1 MSSKRDYYEIL
12 GVAKVATDQ
21 EMKSAYRKLALQY
34 HPDRNPGDKQAEDR
48 FKEAA
53 EAYSVLTD
61 AQKRAAYDRY
71 GHAGLGGSAGG
82 NGGFDPSVFADF
94 SDVLGDIFGFGDM
107 FGGGRRGGGRVQRGS
122 DLRYDL
128 ELKFEDAA
136 FGATKQ
142 IKYSRHEACVEC
154 AGSGAQQ
161 GSGPSTCTMCNGH
174 GQVRFQQGF
183 FSITRTCSQCSGTGK
198 IIKNPCKSCKG
209 EGRMVRERIVELKV
223 PAGVDNGDKMRVSGE
238 GDAGGKGAPDG
249 DLYVVLSVK
258 DHEVFERREHQ
269 LYCHIPV
276 SFPQAALGSEIM
288 VPTLEGEDVSLKV
301 PAGTQTGSTFR
312 IKGRGVSKRG
322 GSSRGD
328 LYVTVDVAVPAKL
341 SREQKELIAK
351 LAATLED
358 DNRPTEKR
366 LLDRMKEIF
375 S

>member
-1 MSSKRDYYEIL
+1 LSTKRDYYEVL
-12 GVAKVATDQ
+12 GVARTATDQ
-21 EMKSAYRKLALQY
+21 DMKSAYRKLALQY

-53 EAYSVLTD
+53 EAYAVLTD

-71 GHAGLGGSAGG
+71 GHAGLGGAAGA
-82 NGGFDPSVFADF
+82 NAGFDPSVFADF
-94 SDVLGDIFGFGDM
+94 SDVLGDIFGS
-107 FGGGRRGGGRVQRGS
+107 RPQRGS

-128 ELKFEDAA
+128 EIKFEEAA
-136 FGATKQ
+136 FGVTREVKFA
-142 IKYSRHEACVEC
+142 RHESCSEC
-154 AGSGAQQ
+154 GGTGAPAGSGA
-161 GSGPSTCTMCNGH
+161 SACTMCNGH

-198 IIKNPCKSCKG
+198 VIKNPCKACKG
-209 EGRMVRERIVELKV
+209 EGRMVREKSVKV
-223 PAGVDNGDKMRVSGE
+223 SIPAGVDNGDKMRISGE
-238 GDAGGKGAPDG
+238 GDAGGKGAPSG
-249 DLYVVLSVK
+249 DLYVVLSVR
-258 DHEVFERREHQ
+258 DHDVFERREFH

-276 SFPQAALGSEIM
+276 SFPQAALGSDIS
-288 VPTLEGEDVSLKV
+288 VPTLEGEIVSLKV

-312 IKGRGVSKRG
+312 IKGRGVSRRG

-341 SREQKELIAK
+341 SREQKELILK

-358 DNRPTEKR
+358 DNRPTEKK

>member
-1 MSSKRDYYEIL
+1 LSSKRDYYEVL
-12 GVAKVATDQ
+12 GVAKSATDQ

-71 GHAGLGGSAGG
+71 GHAGLGGAAGG
-82 NGGFDPSVFADF
+82 GAGFDPSIFADF
-94 SDVLGDIFGFGDM
+94 SDVLGDLFGFGDA
-107 FGGGRRGGGRVQRGS
+107 FGGRRGGNRVQRGS

-136 FGATKQ
+136 FGVTRQ
-142 IKYSRHEACVEC
+142 IKYSRHESCLEC
-154 AGSGAQQ
+154 EGSGAQQ
-161 GSGPSTCTMCNGH
+161 GSGPSTCTTCNGH

-198 IIKNPCKSCKG
+198 IIKNPCKSCRG
-209 EGRMVRERIVELKV
+209 EGRMVRERTVELKI

-238 GDAGGKGAPDG
+238 GDAGGKGGPDG

-258 DHEVFERREHQ
+258 DHEIFERREHQ

-288 VPTLEGEDVSLKV
+288 VPTLEGEDVALKV

-328 LYVTVDVAVPAKL
+328 LYVTVDVAIPAKL
-341 SREQKELIAK
+341 SKEQKELIAK

>member
-1 MSSKRDYYEIL
+1 LSSKRDYYEVL
-12 GVAKVATDQ
+12 GVAKSATDQ

-71 GHAGLGGSAGG
+71 GHAGLGGAAGG
-82 NGGFDPSVFADF
+82 NAGFDPSIFADF
-94 SDVLGDIFGFGDM
+94 SDVLGDIFGFGDA
-107 FGGGRRGGGRVQRGS
+107 FGGRRGGSRVQRGS

-128 ELKFEDAA
+128 DLKFEDAA
-136 FGATKQ
+136 FGVTRQ
-142 IKYSRHEACVEC
+142 IKYSRHESCVEC

-161 GSGPSTCTMCNGH
+161 GSGPSTCTTCNGH

-198 IIKNPCKSCKG
+198 IIKNPCKSCRG
-209 EGRMVRERIVELKV
+209 EGRMVRERTVELKI

-238 GDAGGKGAPDG
+238 GDAGGKGGPDG

-258 DHEVFERREHQ
+258 DHEIFERREHQ

-288 VPTLEGEDVSLKV
+288 VPTLEGEDVPLRV

-341 SREQKELIAK
+341 SKEQKELIAK
-351 LAATLED
+351 LAATMED

>member
-1 MSSKRDYYEIL
+1 LSSKRDYYEIL
-12 GVAKVATDQ
+12 GVAKSATDQ

-53 EAYSVLTD
+53 EAYSILTD

-71 GHAGLGGSAGG
+71 GHAGLGGAAG
-82 NGGFDPSVFADF
+82 NSGFDPSIFADF
-94 SDVLGDIFGFGDM
+94 SDVLGDIFGFGDA
-107 FGGGRRGGGRVQRGS
+107 FGGRRGGNRVQRGS

-136 FGATKQ
+136 FGVTRQ
-142 IKYSRHEACVEC
+142 LKYSRHESCVEC

-161 GSGPSTCTMCNGH
+161 GSGPSTCTTCNGH

-198 IIKNPCKSCKG
+198 IIKNPCKSCRG
-209 EGRMVRERIVELKV
+209 EGRMVRERTVELKI

-238 GDAGGKGAPDG
+238 GDTGGKGAPDG

-258 DHEVFERREHQ
+258 DHEIFERREHQ

-276 SFPQAALGSEIM
+276 SFPQAALGSEIL
-288 VPTLEGEDVSLKV
+288 VPTLEGEDVPLKV

-341 SREQKELIAK
+341 SKEQKELIAK
-351 LAATLED
+351 LASTLED